1 MSTLVRDHSI
11 DISIVAVPIQRTQA
25 VIDEL
30 VECGI
35 KAILNYAPITPHVP
49 SEFRILTQYY
59 RYNP

>member
-11 DISIVAVPIQRTQA
+11 DISIVAVPIQRTQS

-30 VECGI
+30 VEYGI

-59 RYNP
+59 RYNL